1 MPDRTKKL
9 GFFKN
14 VFSIFIVIL
23 GICYL
28 YKYQDQLSLLKSV
41 NLLSFFLLLVYGFFS
56 YLIIALA
63 FKYQIRIFN
72 IKLPFRE
79 WFGLTAT
86 NTMYNYFLP
95 ARGGFLARA
104 YYLKKKYGF
113 EYSKY
118 ISLLSGALLIGFLI
132 SSFSAVMSL
141 IMIFFIYGAVY
152 VQLLYLSL
160 ALFIGT
166 FMGILIFWF
175 LPTNFIKYPSR
186 RLTDFFFNIIK
197 GLQYFQNSKK
207 TLALVMSIHF
217 VTILFFGLRL
227 YFAFLALGVEVNF
240 LYIVVVQSLVAFTMV
255 VSLTPGNLGIKEG
268 IIGMLATMMDIPLS
282 DAIMAAAIDRS
293 VAMVIVFIFGGIY
306 HFVLL
311 REPLK
316 KVL

>member
-1 MPDRTKKL
+1 
-9 GFFKN
+9 
-14 VFSIFIVIL
+14 
-23 GICYL
+23 
-28 YKYQDQLSLLKSV
+28 
-41 NLLSFFLLLVYGFFS
+41 
-56 YLIIALA
+56 
-63 FKYQIRIFN
+63 
-72 IKLPFRE
+72 
-79 WFGLTAT
+79 
-86 NTMYNYFLP
+86 
-95 ARGGFLARA
+95 
-104 YYLKKKYGF
+104 
-113 EYSKY
+113 
-118 ISLLSGALLIGFLI
+118 LSGALLIGFLI